1 MPFVTIDGGAHMDRA
16 RIALMRDLLAGTGWV
31 ERTRSFGQAL
41 RRAPHDVGGLLL
53 VGTPTEE
60 PWHFAAH
67 LDDEAR
73 WSDLPGLAP
82 VLVRWSPPPNA
93 PAHLAVGL
101 QRLEQVARGETV
113 FVVAP
118 DAAPEQLLERV
129 ADARRIGATVF
140 ALDAGNTELEGLA
153 HESLWVPRT
162 GNVEWVPRTG
172 NVERVPGASS
182 EGIVVPEFDVV
193 SHLVSVA
200 AGESSTVVNGRM
212 GAVRRRLGRILD
224 AVSDSDDADA
234 GTTRRP

>member
-1 MPFVTIDGGAHMDRA
+1 MDRA

-31 ERTRSFGQAL
+31 ERTRSFGHAL

-101 QRLEQVARGETV
+101 QRLEQIARGETV

-153 HESLWVPRT
+153 HESLWVP
-162 GNVEWVPRTG
+162 
-172 NVERVPGASS
+172 GASN

-193 SHLVSVA
+193 SHLVSAA
-200 AGESSTVVNGRM
+200 AGESATAAKSRLG
-212 GAVRRRLGRILD
+212 GFRRRLGRVLD

-234 GTTRRP
+234 ETKRPR

>member
-1 MPFVTIDGGAHMDRA
+1 
-16 RIALMRDLLAGTGWV
+16 MRDLLAGTGWV

-67 LDDEAR
+67 LDDESR

-82 VLVRWSPPPNA
+82 VLVRWAPPPNA

-101 QRLEQVARGETV
+101 QRLEQIARGETV

-153 HESLWVPRT
+153 HESLWVP
-162 GNVEWVPRTG
+162 
-172 NVERVPGASS
+172 GASN

-193 SHLVSVA
+193 SHLVSAA
-200 AGESSTVVNGRM
+200 AGESTTATRSRI

-224 AVSDSDDADA
+224 AVSDADDAESEA
-234 GTTRRP
+234 KRPR